1 MPELSS
7 ERDRQFRRMSEVA
20 REIFAAALKNASIEN
35 AFARNVHCERRV
47 LRIGNDL
54 HDLDSYH
61 RVFVVS
67 IGKAAHAMAAA
78 LAEQVGSGLEGIVA
92 APAEGPG
99 QSPASLTHTNNV
111 QTSQV
116 RGFRYFRGGHPTPTA
131 ESIRAANAIRKSLEA
146 LDAAALV
153 IFMISGGGSS
163 IVEKPVATLPALT
176 LNDEEISL
184 SDLAATY
191 RALVHSGAPIAEINA
206 IRKHLS
212 AVKGG
217 RLAQAAYPAQQVSIL
232 VSDVP
237 DATPDALASGPT
249 MPDST
254 SVHDCERIAAKYG
267 LVDQFPKSVADL
279 FHQHALEETPKSDDP
294 AFVRA
299 RWWTVLS
306 NKVALDEA
314 AAAAT
319 RAGFAVEV
327 DNSCDDWPYDKAAD
341 YLLNRLREL
350 RSKVSRVC
358 LISGGEVTVA
368 VRNGGI
374 GGRNQQFALACAEL
388 ISGDDI
394 TVLSAGTDGIDGNS
408 PAAGAVVD
416 GSTLDRVGRVEGRPT
431 ACTELVEGSR
441 GLREPALSASRRV
454 EPVRHALSSF
464 NTYPLFDALGDAIV
478 TGPTGNNLRD
488 LRILLAY

>member
-1 MPELSS
+1 MLDLTS
-7 ERDRQFRRMSEVA
+7 ERDQQFRRMREVA
-20 REIFAAALKNASIEN
+20 REIFTSALKNASIKN
-35 AFARNVHCERRV
+35 AFARNVHCERRI
-47 LRIGNDL
+47 LRIGEDL
-54 HDLDSYH
+54 HDLDSYQ
-61 RVFVVS
+61 RTFVVS
-67 IGKAAHAMAAA
+67 IGKAGHTMAAA
-78 LAEQVGSGLEGIVA
+78 LETQFGSGLEGIVA
-92 APAEGPG
+92 SSVEPAG
-99 QSPASLTHTNNV
+99 QI
-111 QTSQV
+111 
-116 RGFRYFRGGHPTPTA
+116 RGFRYFFGGHPAPTA
-131 ESIRAANAIRKSLEA
+131 ESIRAADAILKSLNA
-146 LDAAALV
+146 LDSTSLA

-163 IVEKPVATLPALT
+163 LVEKPVVTIKDT
-176 LNDEEISL
+176 MKDDEISL
-184 SDLAATY
+184 PDLVVTY

-254 SVHDCERIAAKYG
+254 SIHDCERIATQYN
-267 LVDQFPKSVADL
+267 LVEQFPKSVADL
-279 FHQHALEETPKSDDP
+279 FRQQALDETPKSDDP

-306 NKVALDEA
+306 NKVAIDEA

-327 DNSCDDWPYDKAAD
+327 DNSCDDWPYDKAAA
-341 YLLNRLREL
+341 YLLDRLREL
-350 RSKVSRVC
+350 RSNVSRVC

-368 VRNGGI
+368 VRNGGT
-374 GGRNQQFALACAEL
+374 GGRNQQFALACAEP
-388 ISGDDI
+388 ISGHDI

-416 GSTLDRVGRVEGRPT
+416 GTTLDRAGAE
-431 ACTELVEGSR
+431 A
-441 GLREPALSASRRV
+441 
-454 EPVRHALSSF
+454 VRHALSNF
-464 NTYPLFDALGDAIV
+464 NAYPLFDALGDAVV